1 MRNKKNEL
9 VLSAISLVQIGE
21 RLEKSKEKLG
31 VLVARGIP
39 YESEKMKEALDEYLQ
54 LKLQWERM
62 EAEHLKLKEQITE
75 G

>member
-21 RLEKSKEKLG
+21 RLEKTKERLG
-31 VLVARGIP
+31 ELVARGIP
-39 YESEKMKEALDEYLQ
+39 YESEKMKEALEEYLQ
-54 LKLQWERM
+54 LYCFLIKWFENHFI
-62 EAEHLKLKEQITE
+62 A